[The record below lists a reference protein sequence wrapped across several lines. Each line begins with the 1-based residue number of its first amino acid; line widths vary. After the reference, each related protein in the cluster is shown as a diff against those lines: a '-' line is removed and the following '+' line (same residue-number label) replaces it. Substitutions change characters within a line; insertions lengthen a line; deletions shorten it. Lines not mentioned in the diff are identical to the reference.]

1 MRHEQRLLESHAS
14 SEEKLQTGK
23 SSHAA
28 TWVNIYF
35 YYGDVLEKIE
45 SMNAD
50 RERHNYFPVG
60 SGDTSPLNNGCLRPP
75 LHELKDSPGV
85 KRRSRHVAR
94 LNMGEAKDD
103 IHVCI
108 LCMRAIMNNK
118 VQNWIYRNWFKNI
131 AIWSGKEL
139 VARQFLLFHSY
150 LSSSFIRIF
159 VLQTDSASFAC
170 FHM

>member
-1 MRHEQRLLESHAS
+1 
-14 SEEKLQTGK
+14 
-23 SSHAA
+23 
-28 TWVNIYF
+28 
-35 YYGDVLEKIE
+35 
-45 SMNAD
+45 MNAD

-131 AIWSGKEL
+131 AIWSGKE
-139 VARQFLLFHSY
+139 ACRMSIPFISFLPFFVVYPY
-150 LSSSFIRIF
+150 LR
-159 VLQTDSASFAC
+159 FAD
-170 FHM
+170 

>member
-1 MRHEQRLLESHAS
+1 MRVLKKNYKPVRVLYAIAYVIFIVTTSLKEI
-14 SEEKLQTGK
+14 KL
-23 SSHAA
+23 
-28 TWVNIYF
+28 VNVNYKLYF
-35 YYGDVLEKIE
+35 
-45 SMNAD
+45 S
-50 RERHNYFPVG
+50 VG

-118 VQNWIYRNWFKNI
+118 VHNKRYKNYVQ
-131 AIWSGKEL
+131 SYKFFFFL
-139 VARQFLLFHSY
+139 FLFYFTPFLLHAFFNN
-150 LSSSFIRIF
+150 LI
-159 VLQTDSASFAC
+159 
-170 FHM
+170 

>member
-1 MRHEQRLLESHAS
+1 M
-14 SEEKLQTGK
+14 
-23 SSHAA
+23 
-28 TWVNIYF
+28 I
-35 YYGDVLEKIE
+35 
-45 SMNAD
+45 
-50 RERHNYFPVG
+50 YFPVG

-118 VQNWIYRNWFKNI
+118 VENFLSLE
-131 AIWSGKEL
+131 IWKL
-139 VARQFLLFHSY
+139 VQEEHCTRLGEKLVHFFSFHSSSL
-150 LSSSFIRIF
+150 LSFPTNRVSLLR
-159 VLQTDSASFAC
+159 C
-170 FHM
+170 FLFL

>member
-1 MRHEQRLLESHAS
+1 MNY
-14 SEEKLQTGK
+14 KL
-23 SSHAA
+23 
-28 TWVNIYF
+28 YF
-35 YYGDVLEKIE
+35 
-45 SMNAD
+45 S
-50 RERHNYFPVG
+50 VG

-118 VQNWIYRNWFKNI
+118 VRNKRYKNYVQSYKFFFFFI
-131 AIWSGKEL
+131 PI
-139 VARQFLLFHSY
+139 LFHPLPSPC
-150 LSSSFIRIF
+150 IF
-159 VLQTDSASFAC
+159 
-170 FHM
+170 